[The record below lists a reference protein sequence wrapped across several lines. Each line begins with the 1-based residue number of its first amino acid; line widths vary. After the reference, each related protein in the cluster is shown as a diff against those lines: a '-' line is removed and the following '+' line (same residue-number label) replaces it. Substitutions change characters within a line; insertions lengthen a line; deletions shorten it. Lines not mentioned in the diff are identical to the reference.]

1 MGSKRLR
8 MGLSTLLKLYKVSL
22 KASLSAK
29 VIRRTNSKTVT
40 AWLVI
45 DLLISLGLG
54 LYYFFF
60 RYVSALGWAPFQWM
74 LKNKFFIVLAGFRA
88 ARSPLTNSMCRGLL
102 HSLGYLFCTLSE
114 REACEAASRSH

>member
-1 MGSKRLR
+1 MGAKRLR
-8 MGLSTLLKLYKVSL
+8 MGLKAWQKLFERSQ
-22 KASLSAK
+22 

-45 DLLISLGLG
+45 DLLISVGLG

-60 RYVSALGWAPFQWM
+60 KYVSALGWAPFQFM

-88 ARSPLTNSMCRGLL
+88 TPLKVKDYDYTI
-102 HSLGYLFCTLSE
+102 
-114 REACEAASRSH
+114 